1 MTGTPILWL
10 GVLVAFIF
18 VVVIFGMIAVAV
30 ARSKLGW
37 FPRRRTA
44 KPQTLG
50 SVRIHPD
57 DD

>member
-1 MTGTPILWL
+1 
-10 GVLVAFIF
+10 VLVAYIF

-37 FPRRRTA
+37 FPRHRTA
-44 KPQTLG
+44 QRQTLG